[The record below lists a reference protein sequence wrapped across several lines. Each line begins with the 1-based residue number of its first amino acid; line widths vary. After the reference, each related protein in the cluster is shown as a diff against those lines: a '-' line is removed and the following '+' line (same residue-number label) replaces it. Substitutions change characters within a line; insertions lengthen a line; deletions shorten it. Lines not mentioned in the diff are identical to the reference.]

1 MAAQIIIKNRI
12 PFLMAGVP
20 VTIVPVTAQMLFTL
34 ALGKEGPCDLLRQ
47 VGVAPGASYGKS
59 RAYEQGYPNHP
70 KLLQLNGPDTRNGPT
85 QVIRPTPRK
94 IRDASSQCRCQ
105 VHSTL
110 SRLDAFARYN

>member
-59 RAYEQGYPNHP
+59 RAYEQGYSNHP

-85 QVIRPTPRK
+85 QVHSADAQENSRRFVPVSLSGAQHIEPAGRIR
-94 IRDASSQCRCQ
+94 
-105 VHSTL
+105 
-110 SRLDAFARYN
+110 